1 GRRLYRCTKET
12 SMHNRSPLASRRSF
26 MALAA
31 TAAVT
36 LSAFGGVQSASAAS
50 GDWPNKPIRMIVNF
64 PPGGAADVM
73 ARMIGQPVSEALGQP
88 VVVENRAGANG
99 NIGAEAVVQSEAD

>member
-1 GRRLYRCTKET
+1 
-12 SMHNRSPLASRRSF
+12 MHNRIQRSSRRSF

-31 TAAVT
+31 TAAVVA
-36 LSAFGGVQSASAAS
+36 SAFGGLQPAAAAS
-50 GDWPNKPIRMIVNF
+50 GDWPNKPIRMVVNF

-73 ARMIGQPVSEALGQP
+73 ARMISQPVSEALGQP

-99 NIGAEAVVQSEAD
+99 NIGAEAVVQSDADGYTFLFSSGGVA